1 MKVARLTATRVHQR
15 RDIRHRLFPSSCT
28 SHLFA
33 VHVRRICTWYRLPC
47 TVYSCQVMATTAA
60 AEPPDRPRLTKSAVV
75 SRALALADRAGMDA
89 LTIRRLATELGV
101 TPMALYWHFRSKEDL
116 LSGLSD
122 QIWDEVNLKVD
133 QSAPWPDQLR
143 AIMES
148 LVGVMR
154 AHPSGAQLV
163 LMHEKEGEGPMR
175 AAEIALGLLRGAGFD
190 PEAAS
195 EITRSG
201 MWTAL
206 SLVMSEPGFEPDVK
220 AGLDDAERAEHQR
233 RKQVKIALLPADR
246 FPRLVECAVPF
257 TTVDPDFHYRFG
269 IDLFV
274 AGVQAMAPGGPV

>member
-1 MKVARLTATRVHQR
+1 MAAKADTAQ
-15 RDIRHRLFPSSCT
+15 
-28 SHLFA
+28 A
-33 VHVRRICTWYRLPC
+33 
-47 TVYSCQVMATTAA
+47 
-60 AEPPDRPRLTKSAVV
+60 PDRPRLSKSTVV
-75 SRALALADRAGMDA
+75 GRALELADRDGVDA

-101 TPMALYWHFRSKEDL
+101 TPMALYWHFRSKEEL

-122 QIWDEVNLKVD
+122 HIWSEVDLAVD

-143 AIMES
+143 SIMKS
-148 LVGVMR
+148 LVGVLR

-190 PEAAS
+190 PEEAS

-233 RKQVKIALLPADR
+233 RKQVKIALLPADK

-257 TTVDPDFHYRFG
+257 TTVNPEFHYRFG

-274 AGVQAMAPGGPV
+274 AGVQAMAPGDPA

>member
-1 MKVARLTATRVHQR
+1 MAAKADTAQ
-15 RDIRHRLFPSSCT
+15 
-28 SHLFA
+28 A
-33 VHVRRICTWYRLPC
+33 
-47 TVYSCQVMATTAA
+47 
-60 AEPPDRPRLTKSAVV
+60 PDRPRLSKSTVV
-75 SRALALADRAGMDA
+75 GRALELADRDGVDA

-101 TPMALYWHFRSKEDL
+101 TPMALYWHFRSKEEL

-122 QIWDEVNLKVD
+122 HIWSEVDLAVD

-143 AIMES
+143 SIMKS
-148 LVGVMR
+148 LVGVLR

-233 RKQVKIALLPADR
+233 RKQVKIALLPAEK

-257 TTVDPDFHYRFG
+257 TTVNPEFHYRFG

>member
-1 MKVARLTATRVHQR
+1 MAAKADTAQ
-15 RDIRHRLFPSSCT
+15 
-28 SHLFA
+28 A
-33 VHVRRICTWYRLPC
+33 
-47 TVYSCQVMATTAA
+47 
-60 AEPPDRPRLTKSAVV
+60 PDRPRLSKSTVV
-75 SRALALADRAGMDA
+75 GRALELADRDGVDA

-101 TPMALYWHFRSKEDL
+101 TPMALYWHFRSKEEL

-122 QIWDEVNLKVD
+122 HIWSEVDLAVD

-143 AIMES
+143 SIMKS
-148 LVGVMR
+148 LVGVLR

-233 RKQVKIALLPADR
+233 RKQVKIALLPADK

-257 TTVDPDFHYRFG
+257 TTVNPEFHYRFG

-274 AGVQAMAPGGPV
+274 AGVQAMAPGDPA

>member
-1 MKVARLTATRVHQR
+1 MA
-15 RDIRHRLFPSSCT
+15 
-28 SHLFA
+28 
-33 VHVRRICTWYRLPC
+33 
-47 TVYSCQVMATTAA
+47 ATTA
-60 AEPPDRPRLTKSAVV
+60 AEPPDRPRLSKSAVV
-75 SRALALADRAGMDA
+75 GRALELADRDGVDA

-122 QIWDEVNLKVD
+122 HIWSEVDLAVD

-143 AIMES
+143 AIMKS
-148 LVGVMR
+148 LVGVLR

-163 LMHEKEGEGPMR
+163 LMHEKEGDGPMR

-233 RKQVKIALLPADR
+233 RKQVKIALLPADK

-257 TTVDPDFHYRFG
+257 TTVDPEFHYRFG

-274 AGVQAMAPGGPV
+274 AGVQAMAPGGPA

>member
-1 MKVARLTATRVHQR
+1 MAAKPAT
-15 RDIRHRLFPSSCT
+15 
-28 SHLFA
+28 
-33 VHVRRICTWYRLPC
+33 
-47 TVYSCQVMATTAA
+47 
-60 AEPPDRPRLTKSAVV
+60 EGPDRPRLTKSAVV
-75 SRALALADRAGMDA
+75 GRALELADRDGVDA

-101 TPMALYWHFRSKEDL
+101 TPMALYWHFRSKEEL

-122 QIWDEVNLKVD
+122 QIWNEVDLEVD

-163 LMHEKEGEGPMR
+163 LAHKKESDGSMR
-175 AAEIALGLLRGAGFD
+175 AAEIALGLLQDAGFD
-190 PEAAS
+190 PEQAS

-206 SLVMSEPGFEPDVK
+206 TLVMSEPGFEPDVK
-220 AGLDDAERAEHQR
+220 AGLDDAQRAEVMR
-233 RKQVKIALLPADR
+233 RKQVQIAMLPADR
-246 FPRLVECAVPF
+246 YPHLVACAIPF
-257 TTVDPDFHYRFG
+257 TNGDADFHYRFG

-274 AGVQAMAPGGPV
+274 AGVQALAPAG

>member
-1 MKVARLTATRVHQR
+1 
-15 RDIRHRLFPSSCT
+15 
-28 SHLFA
+28 
-33 VHVRRICTWYRLPC
+33 
-47 TVYSCQVMATTAA
+47 MAAKPA
-60 AEPPDRPRLTKSAVV
+60 AEAPERARLTKSTVV
-75 SRALALADRAGMDA
+75 GRALELADRDGVDA

-101 TPMALYWHFRSKEDL
+101 TPMALYWHFRSKEEL
-116 LSGLSD
+116 LTGLSD
-122 QIWDEVNLKVD
+122 QIWSEVDLAVD

-143 AIMES
+143 AIMQS

-190 PEAAS
+190 PEQAS
-195 EITRSG
+195 EITRAG

-220 AGLDDAERAEHQR
+220 ASLTDAERAEHQR
-233 RKQVKIALLPADR
+233 RKQVKIALLPADQ

-257 TTVDPDFHYRFG
+257 TTVNPDFHYRFG
-269 IDLFV
+269 IDLFI
-274 AGVQAMAPGGPV
+274 AGVVALAP